1 MANTQQIREH
11 MEVIGADDV
20 HVGVVDRVEPSNGIK
35 LTRSDPLAEGEHHY
49 VPLDWVERV
58 DALSRSI
65 AARVWPSLRNCFFTT
80 RVLPLV
86 SQPRAVLAGT
96 PG

>member
-35 LTRSDPLAEGEHHY
+35 LTRSDPLAEGVHHY

-58 DALSRSI
+58 DAQVHLNKDSSELI
-65 AARVWPSLRNCFFTT
+65 ALWK
-80 RVLPLV
+80 
-86 SQPRAVLAGT
+86 RA
-96 PG
+96 

>member
-20 HVGVVDRVEPSNGIK
+20 HVGVVYRVEPSNGIK

-58 DALSRSI
+58 DAQVHLNKDSSELIALWKRS
-65 AARVWPSLRNCFFTT
+65 
-80 RVLPLV
+80 
-86 SQPRAVLAGT
+86 
-96 PG
+96 

>member
-35 LTRSDPLAEGEHHY
+35 LTRSDPLAEGEHRY

-58 DALSRSI
+58 DAQVHLNKDSSELIALWKRS
-65 AARVWPSLRNCFFTT
+65 
-80 RVLPLV
+80 
-86 SQPRAVLAGT
+86 
-96 PG
+96 